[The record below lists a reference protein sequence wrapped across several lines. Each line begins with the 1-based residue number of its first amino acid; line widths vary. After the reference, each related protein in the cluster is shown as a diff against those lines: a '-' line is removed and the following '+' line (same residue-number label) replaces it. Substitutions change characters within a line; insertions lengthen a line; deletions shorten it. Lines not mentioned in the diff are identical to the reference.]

1 MFNRFLATK
10 SFFSAKP
17 VFTSVEFEEAFPG
30 KGERANQ
37 ALLNY
42 HVGAGNLLR
51 VRRGLYAVVPATS
64 NADRF
69 IANPLLVAGKI
80 RDDSIISHHSALRFY
95 GVAQSIRRI
104 VTFTTKHKDT
114 KSFEFQDSIF
124 QPVLTPK
131 LLLEA
136 GKTDILVSTENYH
149 GGQLK
154 VTSIERTVVDCID
167 RFDIAGG
174 LEEVLRSCDNLL
186 ALDELELVSYLKL
199 LGSRTTIAKVGFF
212 VEAIGLVRNPDI
224 MELLRDHLPKAPTYL
239 FRDDRQGKLVKRWNL
254 IVPVSIIEKRWEKH
268 H

>member
-1 MFNRFLATK
+1 MLNRKIATK
-10 SFFSAKP
+10 AFFAEKP
-17 VFTSVEFEEAFPG
+17 VFTSVEFAEAFQG

-37 ALLNY
+37 ALLDY
-42 HVGAGNLLR
+42 HVGAGNLIR

-64 NADRF
+64 SADRF

-80 RDDSIISHHSALRFY
+80 TVDSIISHHSALRFY

-114 KSFEFQDSIF
+114 KAFEFQGSIF

-136 GKTDILVSTENYH
+136 GKADTLVSAEDYQ
-149 GGQLK
+149 GGRIK

-174 LEEVLRSCDNLL
+174 LEEVLRSCDNFL
-186 ALDELELVSYLKL
+186 ALDELELVRYLKL

-212 VEAIGLVRNPDI
+212 VEAIGLVRNPDM
-224 MELLRDHLPKAPTYL
+224 MELLRDQLPKAPTYL

-254 IVPVSIIEKRWEKH
+254 IVPVSIIEKSWEKSH
-268 H
+268 